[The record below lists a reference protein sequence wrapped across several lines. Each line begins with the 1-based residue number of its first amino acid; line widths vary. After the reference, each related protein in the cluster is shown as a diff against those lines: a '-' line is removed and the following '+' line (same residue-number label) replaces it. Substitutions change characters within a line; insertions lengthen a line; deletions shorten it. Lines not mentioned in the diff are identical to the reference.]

1 MFLILIFK
9 QAAEKIIFLNLVY
22 VLVLK
27 VDNILQIVHLI
38 LYRGRKKKQKKLF
51 LKRDCENL
59 ERSYFVDSKPFS
71 KLSYK

>member
-9 QAAEKIIFLNLVY
+9 QAAEKIIFLNFVY

-27 VDNILQIVHLI
+27 VDNILQIAHLI
-38 LYRGRKKKQKKLF
+38 LYRARKKQKKLCSNEIV
-51 LKRDCENL
+51 KNI

>member
-9 QAAEKIIFLNLVY
+9 QAAEKIIFLNFVY

-27 VDNILQIVHLI
+27 VDNILQIAHLI
-38 LYRGRKKKQKKLF
+38 LYRARKKKQKKLCSNEIV
-51 LKRDCENL
+51 KNI